1 LKNEIANKDE
11 DYEKVCSDLKRSLYR
26 SENNVQQFQY
36 KLSKKDEDITAL
48 SKKNTE
54 MCQLNGKLQDQL
66 VNLKK
71 RLDGL
76 EKESKTMTEENMKM
90 KRNYER
96 IINDVKYFLLTSSK
110 SSWKKSS

>member
-11 DYEKVCSDLKRSLYR
+11 DYEKVCSDMKRSLYR
-26 SENNVQQFQY
+26 SENNVQQLQY
-36 KLSKKDEDITAL
+36 KLSKKDEDVSNL

-66 VNLKK
+66 VSFKK

-76 EKESKTMTEENMKM
+76 EKESKTITDENTKM

-96 IINDVKYFLLTSSK
+96 IINDVRYIVIISSK
-110 SSWKKSS
+110 SS